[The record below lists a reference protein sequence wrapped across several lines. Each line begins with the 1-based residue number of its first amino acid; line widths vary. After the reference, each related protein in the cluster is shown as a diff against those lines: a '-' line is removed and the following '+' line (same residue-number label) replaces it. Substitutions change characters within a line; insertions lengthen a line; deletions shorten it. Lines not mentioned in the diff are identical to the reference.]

1 MHSLRLYTS
10 RMQEDPAGDY
20 KEKRKDYMIPLST
33 RMRPSKLQDFVG
45 QTHFMF
51 EGSLFY
57 NSIKNK
63 TFDSAI
69 FFGPSGTGKTTLA
82 RIIGQ

>member
-1 MHSLRLYTS
+1 MKYSKRKDKAKEALDSAGTDKHSSRLYTS

-20 KEKRKDYMIPLST
+20 EKEIRMIPLAT

-63 TFDSAI
+63 N
-69 FFGPSGTGKTTLA
+69 L
-82 RIIGQ
+82 